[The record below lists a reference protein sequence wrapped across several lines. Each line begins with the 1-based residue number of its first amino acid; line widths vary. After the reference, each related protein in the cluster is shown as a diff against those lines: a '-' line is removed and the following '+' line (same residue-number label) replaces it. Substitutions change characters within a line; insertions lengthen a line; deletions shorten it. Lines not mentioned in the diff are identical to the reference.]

1 MQKEQQEIDLHYQNK
16 QEIIKSSFLGFF
28 IGLAVI
34 VPGIS
39 GSTIAILFKLYDK
52 LLYAIGNLV
61 KRFRACLLFLL
72 PIAIGVIIGLL
83 IGFITVQQLLKI
95 LPFAI
100 VALFA
105 GLMLGA
111 FPAVTDEIKNEVTTP
126 IRIILFLLGVALP
139 IIIGV
144 VSIFDQTGNQ
154 SLENLNFYHY
164 LLFFFLGYLVAITQ
178 IVPGLSATALLMAF
192 GYFNPLIETVSFSY
206 WQNNPQIF
214 FVYAA
219 LGLGGLIGLVT
230 FSKLL
235 TSLFS
240 KYRKTAFFLIVG
252 LSLGSIVSMFV
263 NPDIWVV
270 YESWKAGHTSMPLEL
285 GIGIPLFIIGT
296 VLSYLFVRYERK
308 KTQNDSIESNKKSIF
323 LKILKKMLFLS
334 NCINPLKRTLNHI
347 IHIIVFVLPQTA
359 AEYHLFFFFCQ
370 GLILLV

>member
-308 KTQNDSIESNKKSIF
+308 KAQNDSIESNKKAFS
-323 LKILKKMLFLS
+323 
-334 NCINPLKRTLNHI
+334 
-347 IHIIVFVLPQTA
+347 
-359 AEYHLFFFFCQ
+359 
-370 GLILLV
+370 

>member
-154 SLENLNFYHY
+154 S
-164 LLFFFLGYLVAITQ
+164 
-178 IVPGLSATALLMAF
+178 
-192 GYFNPLIETVSFSY
+192 
-206 WQNNPQIF
+206 
-214 FVYAA
+214 
-219 LGLGGLIGLVT
+219 
-230 FSKLL
+230 
-235 TSLFS
+235 
-240 KYRKTAFFLIVG
+240 
-252 LSLGSIVSMFV
+252 
-263 NPDIWVV
+263 
-270 YESWKAGHTSMPLEL
+270 
-285 GIGIPLFIIGT
+285 
-296 VLSYLFVRYERK
+296 
-308 KTQNDSIESNKKSIF
+308 
-323 LKILKKMLFLS
+323 
-334 NCINPLKRTLNHI
+334 
-347 IHIIVFVLPQTA
+347 
-359 AEYHLFFFFCQ
+359 
-370 GLILLV
+370 

>member
-1 MQKEQQEIDLHYQNK
+1 M
-16 QEIIKSSFLGFF
+16 
-28 IGLAVI
+28 
-34 VPGIS
+34 
-39 GSTIAILFKLYDK
+39 
-52 LLYAIGNLV
+52 
-61 KRFRACLLFLL
+61 
-72 PIAIGVIIGLL
+72 
-83 IGFITVQQLLKI
+83 
-95 LPFAI
+95 
-100 VALFA
+100 
-105 GLMLGA
+105 
-111 FPAVTDEIKNEVTTP
+111 
-126 IRIILFLLGVALP
+126 
-139 IIIGV
+139 
-144 VSIFDQTGNQ
+144 
-154 SLENLNFYHY
+154 
-164 LLFFFLGYLVAITQ
+164 AITQ

-308 KTQNDSIESNKKSIF
+308 KTQNDSIESNKKAFS
-323 LKILKKMLFLS
+323 
-334 NCINPLKRTLNHI
+334 
-347 IHIIVFVLPQTA
+347 
-359 AEYHLFFFFCQ
+359 
-370 GLILLV
+370 

>member
-126 IRIILFLLGVALP
+126 HQNNLVSFGRSLTDYHRCRFDFRSNRKPKFGKLKFLPLSFIFLLRLFGGHHPNCPRFECDSPSNGIRL
-139 IIIGV
+139 
-144 VSIFDQTGNQ
+144 FQ
-154 SLENLNFYHY
+154 SLNRN
-164 LLFFFLGYLVAITQ
+164 
-178 IVPGLSATALLMAF
+178 
-192 GYFNPLIETVSFSY
+192 
-206 WQNNPQIF
+206 
-214 FVYAA
+214 
-219 LGLGGLIGLVT
+219 
-230 FSKLL
+230 
-235 TSLFS
+235 
-240 KYRKTAFFLIVG
+240 
-252 LSLGSIVSMFV
+252 
-263 NPDIWVV
+263 
-270 YESWKAGHTSMPLEL
+270 
-285 GIGIPLFIIGT
+285 GI
-296 VLSYLFVRYERK
+296 
-308 KTQNDSIESNKKSIF
+308 IF
-323 LKILKKMLFLS
+323 LLAK
-334 NCINPLKRTLNHI
+334 
-347 IHIIVFVLPQTA
+347 
-359 AEYHLFFFFCQ
+359 
-370 GLILLV
+370 